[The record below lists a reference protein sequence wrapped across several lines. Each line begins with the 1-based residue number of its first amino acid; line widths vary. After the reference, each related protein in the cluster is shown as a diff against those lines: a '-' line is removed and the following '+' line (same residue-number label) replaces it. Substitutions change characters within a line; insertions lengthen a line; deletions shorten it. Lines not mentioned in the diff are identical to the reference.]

1 VRRILFATVACL
13 AVACSSQSLAA
24 PHAGTRLEV
33 PPRIATALRQAGFP
47 VQKRCGGVDAPGVP
61 ACWLSIEQSG
71 YSVHVILHRSLR
83 DAKVVY
89 RTLSNPWAKGTRVAM
104 FGKLIVSGYRV
115 PRREWQTIVAV
126 VQRSLS

>member
-1 VRRILFATVACL
+1 MVFATVACL
-13 AVACSSQSLAA
+13 AVGCASQTLAA

-47 VQKRCGGVDAPGVP
+47 VQKRCGFVDGPGVS

-89 RTLSNPWAKGTRVAM
+89 RRLSNRWATGTRVAM
-104 FGKLIVSGYRV
+104 FGKLIVSGFRV
-115 PRREWQTIVAV
+115 PPREWQTIVAV
-126 VQRSLS
+126 VQRSAR